1 MGKNTIKQ
9 IETKVLPS
17 DNGSI
22 HAIFIALDIYD
33 KNNSD
38 NFIAEVLEKFTLQKM
53 ISPPDTTFLLI
64 TIIGHL
70 SAEEFCTSWKS
81 LIDKD
86 VIAKTILSMLNK
98 AAVVHGTNEGK
109 IIDEKSLIS

>member
-1 MGKNTIKQ
+1 MGKNKIKQ

-17 DNGSI
+17 ENGSI

-38 NFIAEVLEKFTLQKM
+38 DFIAEVVEKFTMQKM
-53 ISPPDTTFLLI
+53 ISLPDTTFLLV
-64 TIIGHL
+64 TIIGEL
-70 SAEEFCTSWKS
+70 SAEEFYHRWKS

-86 VIAKTILSMLNK
+86 VIAKTLVSMLNK
-98 AAVVHGTNEGK
+98 AVVVYGTNDGK
-109 IIDEKSLIS
+109 IIDEKSLL

>member
-17 DNGSI
+17 ENGSI

-33 KNNSD
+33 KDNSND
-38 NFIAEVLEKFTLQKM
+38 FIAEVIEKFTLQKM
-53 ISPPDTTFLLI
+53 ISPPTTTFLLV
-64 TIIGHL
+64 TIIGDL
-70 SAEEFCTSWKS
+70 SAKEFCINWKS

-86 VIAKTILSMLNK
+86 VIAQTLVSMLNK
-98 AAVVHGTNEGK
+98 ATVVHGTNDGK
-109 IIDEKSLIS
+109 TIDEKSLL

>member
-22 HAIFIALDIYD
+22 HAVFIALDIYNKD
-33 KNNSD
+33 NSND
-38 NFIAEVLEKFTLQKM
+38 FIAEVIEKFTLQKM
-53 ISPPDTTFLLI
+53 ISPPDTSFLLV
-64 TIIGHL
+64 TIIGDL
-70 SAEEFCTSWKS
+70 SAEEFCFNWKS

-86 VIAKTILSMLNK
+86 VIAKTLVSMLNK
-98 AAVVHGTNEGK
+98 AIVVHGTNDGK
-109 IIDEKSLIS
+109 IIDEKSLL